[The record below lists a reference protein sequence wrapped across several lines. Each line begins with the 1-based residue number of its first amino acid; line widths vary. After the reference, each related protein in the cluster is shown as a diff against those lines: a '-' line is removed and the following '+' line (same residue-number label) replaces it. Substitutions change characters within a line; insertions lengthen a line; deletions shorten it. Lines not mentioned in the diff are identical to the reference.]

1 MVSNYYYDLP
11 DDLRLLIVKE
21 AFLKE
26 FTSSPRVLKRFLHCE
41 VWGLEKFHKL
51 KVRSRTGYAVTHNI
65 P

>member
-1 MVSNYYYDLP
+1 MVLNYFYDLP
-11 DDLRLLIVKE
+11 DDVRLLIVRE

-26 FTSSPRVLKRFLHCE
+26 FTNHPRVAKRYVHCE

-51 KVRSRTGYAVTHNI
+51 KGRSRTAYAITHNI